1 MDAQVLPAPRAR
13 TSLLRAILAGGVG
26 NALEWFDYALYGF
39 FGTVIS
45 ANFFPRE
52 DPLAGLVLTFMVFGL
67 GFVARP
73 VGGFIFGHLGDRLGR
88 KRVLAMTVIL
98 MGVSTMGMGL
108 LPSYARLGVLAPIV
122 LTLLRL
128 CQGMAAGGEWGS
140 CVSFLTEYAKPHN
153 RGFIVS
159 WSQVSSAI
167 GLMIGALLGTL
178 LSSSMSH
185 DALYEW
191 GWRIAFWFG
200 IVVAI
205 VGYTIRRTI
214 AETPI
219 FQETAAKDSLSKSP
233 LRDCL
238 RGYKK
243 ELVTVFFLVGGGNVA
258 YWLILNYMSTY
269 MTQFLKLSMTTGFS
283 LNSWILL
290 VYMVA
295 LPICGWF
302 TDQIG
307 RKWMMIIGGGGVTF
321 LSYPLFQLLAHASG
335 FGEMAAI
342 VAVLSIFFAAFITG
356 LTVGVSEIFPTAVRC
371 SGFAIAYQMATAV
384 FGGTVMFTVTWLYR
398 ATGNVM
404 SMPIYMSSVM
414 FLSFLAAVFLFP
426 ETKGKPLR

>member
-1 MDAQVLPAPRAR
+1 
-13 TSLLRAILAGGVG
+13 
-26 NALEWFDYALYGF
+26 
-39 FGTVIS
+39 
-45 ANFFPRE
+45 
-52 DPLAGLVLTFMVFGL
+52 
-67 GFVARP
+67 
-73 VGGFIFGHLGDRLGR
+73 
-88 KRVLAMTVIL
+88 
-98 MGVSTMGMGL
+98 
-108 LPSYARLGVLAPIV
+108 
-122 LTLLRL
+122 
-128 CQGMAAGGEWGS
+128 
-140 CVSFLTEYAKPHN
+140 
-153 RGFIVS
+153 
-159 WSQVSSAI
+159 
-167 GLMIGALLGTL
+167 
-178 LSSSMSH
+178 
-185 DALYEW
+185 
-191 GWRIAFWFG
+191 
-200 IVVAI
+200 
-205 VGYTIRRTI
+205 
-214 AETPI
+214 
-219 FQETAAKDSLSKSP
+219 
-233 LRDCL
+233 
-238 RGYKK
+238 
-243 ELVTVFFLVGGGNVA
+243 VTVFFLVGGGNVA